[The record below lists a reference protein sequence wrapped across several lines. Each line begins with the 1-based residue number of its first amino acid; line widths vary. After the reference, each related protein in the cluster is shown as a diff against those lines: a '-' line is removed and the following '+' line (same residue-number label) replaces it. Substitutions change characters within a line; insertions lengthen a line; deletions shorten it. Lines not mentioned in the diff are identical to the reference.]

1 MTKPP
6 DWQETL
12 DDLEDRRQRTLAMGG
27 PERLAKH
34 HGKGKLDARAR
45 IDHLLDPG
53 TFREIGTL
61 VGGETAADGIVVG
74 SGLINGS
81 PVMLGAE
88 DFTTLAGSIGPGGNS
103 KRYRIAE
110 LALRDKIP
118 LVMLLEGAGFRPGG
132 GHYGRSPTDLLA
144 QAQCSGRVPTVG
156 AVLGP
161 SAGHGALVAPV
172 CDFRIM
178 SEQGA
183 IFTAGPP
190 VVKESTG
197 EDISKEDLG
206 GPGVALASGVIHN
219 VGEDD
224 ETVLDDIRRYL
235 SYFPSSAWSYPS
247 PLPDDETTQPRP
259 TPELIEIVSRDNR
272 RVYDMRS
279 VLNVIFDRPDWFEVQ
294 PRYGRAI
301 ICALAHLGGHPVAV
315 VANQPKVLAG
325 SIDADAADK
334 AAHFIMVADSF
345 HLPIVFL
352 ADNPGMLPGSRSERS
367 GVLRAGARMFAAQ
380 TAATTVKLHVTLRKA
395 YGFGSMV
402 MSLLSFDSQGATFAY
417 PGATMGAMSAAALS
431 KASHAGEDLTAKLRD
446 AELQASYRSAE
457 HMGFDELIDPRETRD
472 ALMASLRR
480 GLSSRQAAAEPVAG
494 PSSCPEES
502 ADVILAAGPNGHVA
516 DVDSPRL
523 VDDMYHGVCQVIGS
537 DQPVLHGVHV
547 HLFGSKRSGLQV
559 AGIFEELGAFLPH
572 DADDRRLVDD
582 PAGEIGS
589 KNTGRLDRGHL
600 DPALGLDPQRIRQH
614 IDCRLGRAVD
624 AGAFG
629 SGIAVNGRNVDDL
642 AAALLDHRVVDG

>member
-6 DWQETL
+6 DWDETL
-12 DDLEDRRQRTLAMGG
+12 EDLDRRRQQAWGMGG
-27 PERLAKH
+27 PERLDKH

-45 IDHLLDPG
+45 IERLLDPG

-61 VGGETAADGIVVG
+61 VGGEVAADGLVVG
-74 SGLINGS
+74 SGSINGS

-110 LALRDKIP
+110 LALRDKTP
-118 LVMLLEGAGFRPGG
+118 LVMLLEGAGFRPTG

-144 QAQCSGRVPTVG
+144 QAQCSGRVPTVA

-178 SEQGA
+178 SSHGA

-197 EDISKEDLG
+197 EEISKEDLG
-206 GPGVALASGVIHN
+206 GPVVALPSGVIHN
-219 VGEDD
+219 VAEDD
-224 ETVLDDIRRYL
+224 EAVIDDIRRYL
-235 SYFPSSAWSYPS
+235 SYFPPSAWSYPS
-247 PLPDDETTQPRP
+247 PLSPDEDSEPRA
-259 TPELIEIVSRDNR
+259 TPELLDIVSRDNR
-272 RVYDMRS
+272 RVYDMRA
-279 VLNVIFDRPDWFEVQ
+279 VLDVVFDRPDWFEVQ
-294 PRYGRAI
+294 PQYGKAI

-315 VANQPKVLAG
+315 VANQPNVIAG

-345 HLPIVFL
+345 HLPLIFF

-402 MSLLSFDSQGATFAY
+402 MSLLGFDHQTATFAY
-417 PGATMGAMSAAALS
+417 PGATMGAMSAAALGR
-431 KASHAGEDLTAKLRD
+431 ATHAGEDLTEKLRN

-472 ALMASLRR
+472 ALLASLLR
-480 GLSSRQAAAEPVAG
+480 GLSSRQAAAEPV
-494 PSSCPEES
+494 SRT
-502 ADVILAAGPNGHVA
+502 VILP
-516 DVDSPRL
+516 
-523 VDDMYHGVCQVIGS
+523 
-537 DQPVLHGVHV
+537 
-547 HLFGSKRSGLQV
+547 
-559 AGIFEELGAFLPH
+559 
-572 DADDRRLVDD
+572 
-582 PAGEIGS
+582 
-589 KNTGRLDRGHL
+589 
-600 DPALGLDPQRIRQH
+600 
-614 IDCRLGRAVD
+614 
-624 AGAFG
+624 
-629 SGIAVNGRNVDDL
+629 
-642 AAALLDHRVVDG
+642 

>member
-1 MTKPP
+1 MPKSQ
-6 DWQETL
+6 DWGETL
-12 DDLEDRRQRTLAMGG
+12 DDLGRRRQHAREMGG
-27 PERLAKH
+27 PERLDKH
-34 HGKGKLDARAR
+34 RGKGKLDARAR
-45 IDHLLDPG
+45 IDQLLDPG
-53 TFREIGTL
+53 SFRELGTL
-61 VGGETAADGIVVG
+61 VGGEVAADGIVVG

-88 DFTTLAGSIGPGGNS
+88 DFTTMAGSIGPGGNS

-132 GHYGRSPTDLLA
+132 GHYGRTPTDLLA
-144 QAQCSGRVPTVG
+144 QAQCSGRVPTVA

-178 SEQGA
+178 SRQGA

-197 EDISKEDLG
+197 EEISKEDLG
-206 GPGVALASGVIHN
+206 GPVTALPSGVIHN
-219 VGEDD
+219 VAEDD
-224 ETVLDDIRRYL
+224 EAVIADIRRYL
-235 SYFPSSAWSYPS
+235 SYFPPSAWSYPAR
-247 PLPDDETTQPRP
+247 LPPDEDSEPRA
-259 TPELIEIVSRDNR
+259 TPELLDIVFRDNR
-272 RVYDMRS
+272 RVYDMRA
-279 VLNVIFDRPDWFEVQ
+279 VLDVVFDRPDWFEVQ
-294 PRYGRAI
+294 PQYGKAI

-315 VANQPKVLAG
+315 VANQPQVIAG

-402 MSLLSFDSQGATFAY
+402 MSLLGFDHQSATFAY
-417 PGATMGAMSAAALS
+417 PGATMGAMSAAALGR
-431 KASHAGEDLTAKLRD
+431 ATHAGEDITAKLRD

-457 HMGFDELIDPRETRD
+457 HLGFDELIDPRETRD
-472 ALMASLRR
+472 ALLGSLLR
-480 GLSSRQAAAEPVAG
+480 GLSARQAAAEPV
-494 PSSCPEES
+494 SRT
-502 ADVILAAGPNGHVA
+502 VIMP
-516 DVDSPRL
+516 
-523 VDDMYHGVCQVIGS
+523 
-537 DQPVLHGVHV
+537 
-547 HLFGSKRSGLQV
+547 
-559 AGIFEELGAFLPH
+559 
-572 DADDRRLVDD
+572 
-582 PAGEIGS
+582 
-589 KNTGRLDRGHL
+589 
-600 DPALGLDPQRIRQH
+600 
-614 IDCRLGRAVD
+614 
-624 AGAFG
+624 
-629 SGIAVNGRNVDDL
+629 
-642 AAALLDHRVVDG
+642 

>member
-1 MTKPP
+1 MTKSP

-12 DDLEDRRQRTLAMGG
+12 DDLDRRRQHTRAMGG
-27 PERLAKH
+27 ADRLAKH
-34 HGKGKLDARAR
+34 RGKGKLDARAR
-45 IDHLLDPG
+45 IDYLLDPG
-53 TFREIGTL
+53 TFRELGTL
-61 VGGETAADGIVVG
+61 VGGEIAADGIVVG

-110 LALRDKIP
+110 LALREKVP

-132 GHYGRSPTDLLA
+132 GHYGRSPTDLIA
-144 QAQCSGRVPTVG
+144 QAQCSGRVPTVAG
-156 AVLGP
+156 VLGP

-178 SEQGA
+178 SSQGA

-206 GPGVALASGVIHN
+206 GPEVALPSGVIHN
-219 VGEDD
+219 VAEDD

-235 SYFPSSAWSYPS
+235 SYFPASAWSYPS
-247 PLPDDETTQPRP
+247 PLPASEGGASSEPRQ
-259 TPELIEIVSRDNR
+259 TPQLLDIVSRDNR
-272 RVYDMRS
+272 RVYDMRA
-279 VLNVIFDRPDWFEVQ
+279 VLDVIFDQPDWFEVQ
-294 PRYGRAI
+294 PQFGKAI

-352 ADNPGMLPGSRSERS
+352 ADNPGMLPGSRSERT

-380 TAATTVKLHVTLRKA
+380 TAATTLKLHLTLRKA

-402 MSLLSFDSQGATFAY
+402 MSLLSFDAQSATFAY

-431 KASHAGEDLTAKLRD
+431 RASHAGEDLTAKLRE

-472 ALMASLRR
+472 ALLASLIR
-480 GLSSRQAAAEPVAG
+480 GLSSRQAAAEPV
-494 PSSCPEES
+494 SRT
-502 ADVILAAGPNGHVA
+502 VIMP
-516 DVDSPRL
+516 
-523 VDDMYHGVCQVIGS
+523 
-537 DQPVLHGVHV
+537 
-547 HLFGSKRSGLQV
+547 
-559 AGIFEELGAFLPH
+559 
-572 DADDRRLVDD
+572 
-582 PAGEIGS
+582 
-589 KNTGRLDRGHL
+589 
-600 DPALGLDPQRIRQH
+600 
-614 IDCRLGRAVD
+614 
-624 AGAFG
+624 
-629 SGIAVNGRNVDDL
+629 
-642 AAALLDHRVVDG
+642 